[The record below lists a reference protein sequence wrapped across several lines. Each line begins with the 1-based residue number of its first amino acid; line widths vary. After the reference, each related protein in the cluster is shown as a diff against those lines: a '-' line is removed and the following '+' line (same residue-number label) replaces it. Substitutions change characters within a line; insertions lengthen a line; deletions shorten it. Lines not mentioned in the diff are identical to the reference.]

1 MGTKVRGSG
10 ARPVALDEANPLLM
24 ANGRFRKA
32 LEQIFDLA
40 LDEHK
45 VAGGSKEDPDLLL
58 FVFLAVRRRR
68 RTGTPKEHWERTFA
82 QDTGKTWKALSEFP
96 DRLKRIAGELEHLS
110 GNWPFDPVRAF
121 TSEEPLAIYA
131 KREFPILP
139 TTLRNY
145 ANWLAAQV
153 NAVSGLMKNF
163 YLRAPRGRLSLVTLQ
178 VSEQVKLITGRVC
191 DPQVAELLNAAD
203 LVLNPGDS
211 DSGDRFD
218 EQAIALMRSR
228 EKRKTHK
235 T

>member
-1 MGTKVRGSG
+1 MGNVSGSG
-10 ARPVALDEANPLLM
+10 TRRVALDEANPLLM
-24 ANGRFRKA
+24 ANGGFRKA
-32 LEQIFDLA
+32 LEQIFNLA
-40 LDEHK
+40 RDEHK
-45 VAGGSKEDPDLLL
+45 VAGGSEEELALLL
-58 FVFLAVRRRR
+58 FVFLAVRSRR
-68 RTGTPKEHWERTFA
+68 RTGTPKEHWERSFA

-96 DRLKRIAGELEHLS
+96 DRLRRIAGELEHLS
-110 GNWPFDPVRAF
+110 GSWPFDPVRAI
-121 TSEEPLAIYA
+121 TSERPLAIYA

-153 NAVSGLMKNF
+153 NAVSGLMKLF
-163 YLRAPRGRLSLVTLQ
+163 YLRAPRGRLSLLTLQ

-203 LVLNPGDS
+203 LVLNPGDL

-218 EQAIALMRSR
+218 EQTIALMRSR
-228 EKRKTHK
+228 EKRKTRK